1 MRKAL
6 MTGALALS
14 LTLAAVSGAAA
25 STLSIETNSVAELVA
40 DEKAKAVLEK
50 HIPGISTH
58 PSYDMFKGMTLVEL
72 KPFSEGLITDDT
84 LAAIKS
90 ELATD

>member
-6 MTGALALS
+6 LTGALALS
-14 LTLAAVSGAAA
+14 LTFAAVTGAAA
-25 STLSIETNSVAELVA
+25 ATLSIETNSVAELVA

-58 PSYDMFKGMTLVEL
+58 EAYDMFKDMTLVQL
-72 KPFSEGLITDDT
+72 KPLSEGLITDET

-90 ELATD
+90 ELAND

>member
-14 LTLAAVSGAAA
+14 LTLAAVTGAAA
-25 STLSIETNSVAELVA
+25 ATLTIETNSVAELIA

-58 PSYDMFKGMTLVEL
+58 EAYENFKDMTLVQL
-72 KPFSEGLITDDT
+72 QPLSEGQITDDI

-90 ELATD
+90 ELTTD

>member
-6 MTGALALS
+6 LTGALALS
-14 LTLAAVSGAAA
+14 LTLAAVTGAAA
-25 STLSIETNSVAELVA
+25 ATLSIEINSVAELVA

-58 PSYDMFKGMTLVEL
+58 EAYENFKDMTLAQL
-72 KPFSEGLITDDT
+72 KPLSEGLITDET

-90 ELATD
+90 ELAND